1 MSKVNSNSEIVT
13 VINTLKELDTQ
24 KKKMCSLELIW
35 EFTKIVREIDK
46 ANRKIDRFNKIQE
59 H

>member
-24 KKKMCSLELIW
+24 KKKNVLFRANMRIYLTIEI
-35 EFTKIVREIDK
+35 REWK
-46 ANRKIDRFNKIQE
+46 